1 MFIKIFILYFFEILF
16 LVFRIKRLIWF
27 VDGVKKNGFIYE
39 RLINNIN
46 IRDKK
51 FSEFILLG

>member
-51 FSEFILLG
+51 NLVNLYY